1 MQFKLNVLQLI
12 NKENV
17 ILYIVRGITSKGKT
31 LKIIYS
37 KAECVMSCETE
48 PHTERNHKSY
58 MYNLKNNYYDRKLQN
73 NDY

>member
-1 MQFKLNVLQLI
+1 
-12 NKENV
+12 
-17 ILYIVRGITSKGKT
+17 
-31 LKIIYS
+31 
-37 KAECVMSCETE
+37 MSYETK